1 MLVCIEPAEVFSID
15 LECHR
20 LLLACFEEHLL
31 KSLEFF
37 CRTVDRCLRISDIE
51 LYDLGSVIVSGVSHV
66 NRNLER
72 ARSCHGRFCR
82 LCIAILE
89 CSVAES
95 VSERELNRDI
105 LCIIPSVAYV
115 YTFIIVCLPIL
126 VARLLDARIL
136 ALGLDR
142 AVLIAERNRERKSS

>member
-1 MLVCIEPAEVFSID
+1 MLVSIEPAEVLCID

-31 KSLEFF
+31 KSLEFL
-37 CRTVDRCLRISDIE
+37 CRTVDRCLRVSDIE
-51 LYDLGSVIVSGVSHV
+51 LYNLGSVIVSGVSHV

-82 LCIAILE
+82 LCVAVLE
-89 CSVAES
+89 CSVAETM
-95 VSERELNRDI
+95 SERELDRD
-105 LCIIPSVAYV
+105 LLSVIPSIAYV
-115 YTFIIVCLPIL
+115 YTLVIVCLPIL

-142 AVLIAERNRERKSS
+142 AVLIAERNRERKSA